1 MYEQTPVR
9 VRHLL
14 FRVYEAF
21 DWSFTFATSRRVTGM
36 DGTAGRQF
44 STLRRRLQQLGIE
57 LVITH
62 LPLARCVH
70 ARLDSCVTGSQAYPK
85 P

>member
-1 MYEQTPVR
+1 
-9 VRHLL
+9 
-14 FRVYEAF
+14 
-21 DWSFTFATSRRVTGM
+21 M

-62 LPLARCVH
+62 LPPARCVQGT
-70 ARLDSCVTGSQAYPK
+70 LDLRAGLNQHRSASLSLLRPIVSKALPQTYSPA
-85 P
+85 